1 MWSANLCTPSI
12 LFNLSL
18 CAEGPTS
25 QTNQSM
31 PAPRIAPKRSAEPL
45 YARIA
50 ANVGSLIEEGV
61 LRTGDRI
68 PSVRRASRQH
78 KVSMTTAIQAYLAL
92 ENRGLIEARPRSGF
106 FVRHRPH
113 AARDEPQTSQP
124 ARGVSPNESS
134 ALITKLFDA
143 TMRQDVVQFGAGLPN
158 VSLLPVQKLNRML
171 AAAARRAGPASFRYD
186 MPPGCLALRRALAR
200 RALDWGVKITP
211 DEIVTTSG
219 CIEAVMLC
227 LRAVT
232 QPGDT
237 VAVESPTYFGLI
249 QLMEQLGLKAL
260 EIPTHP
266 RSGMNLDALER
277 ALRSRRVAACLV
289 IPTFHNPLG
298 SLMPLDAKERLVAML
313 ARREIPLIEDD
324 LYGDLH
330 FARERPH
337 AAKSFDNKGLVMLC
351 GSFSKS
357 LAPGYRV
364 GWMMPGRFLEKA
376 KALKFTSTGATGTLP
391 QLALA
396 DYMANGG
403 YDHHLRSLRHAL
415 QRQMEQISHA
425 VAETFPR
432 EIKMTR
438 PSGGL
443 VLWVEL
449 PARIDALRLHAKALA
464 EKISIAPG
472 PMFSPRQDFRNFV
485 RLSCGE
491 PWSPKIERAI
501 GLLAYLVKQMR

>member
-1 MWSANLCTPSI
+1 MTI
-12 LFNLSL
+12 
-18 CAEGPTS
+18 
-25 QTNQSM
+25 
-31 PAPRIAPKRSAEPL
+31 PRRTTRQGSEPL
-45 YARIA
+45 YARVA
-50 ANVGSLIEEGV
+50 TRLGDLIEDGV
-61 LRTGDRI
+61 LRAGDRI
-68 PSVRRASRQH
+68 PSIRRASRQH
-78 KVSMTTAIQAYLAL
+78 KISVTTAVQAYLEL
-92 ENRGLIEARPRSGF
+92 ENRGLIEARPKSGF
-106 FVRHRPH
+106 FVRYRPH
-113 AARDEPQTSQP
+113 HLLGEPQTSQP
-124 ARGVSPNESS
+124 ARRALPNESTT
-134 ALITKLFDA
+134 LMTKLFDA
-143 TMRQDVVQFGAGLPN
+143 TMRQDVVQFGAGLPS

-171 AAAARRAGPASFRYD
+171 AAVARRAGPASLQYD
-186 MPPGCLALRRALAR
+186 MPPGCLALRRALAG
-200 RALDWGVKITP
+200 RALDWGVKIAP

-219 CIEAVMLC
+219 CMEAMMLC

-232 QPGDT
+232 KTGET

-266 RSGMNLDALER
+266 RSGMDLDALER
-277 ALRSRRVAACLV
+277 SLRTTRVAACLV
-289 IPTFHNPLG
+289 IPNFNNPLG
-298 SLMPLDAKERLVAML
+298 SVMPPAAKERMVAML

-330 FARERPH
+330 FGPERPH
-337 AAKSFDNKGLVMLC
+337 VAKSYDTKGLVMLC

-376 KALKFTSTGATGTLP
+376 KGLKFTSTGATATLP

-403 YDHHLRSLRHAL
+403 YDHHLRALRRAL
-415 QRQMEQISHA
+415 KRQMEQISHT

-438 PSGGL
+438 PTGGI

-449 PARIDALRLHAKALA
+449 PARVDALRLHAKALA

-472 PMFSPRQDFRNFV
+472 PMFSPRQNFRNFI

-501 GLLAYLVKQMR
+501 GVLAYLVKQMR